1 MRHDDWQPTC
11 SARALKARAQLYA
24 ATRQFFA
31 ERQVMEV
38 STPVLA
44 AHGVTDPHIPS
55 IAVPAHGYLQSSP
68 EYHMKRLLAAGS
80 GPIYQISQ
88 VFRDGESGQR
98 HNPEF
103 TLLEWYRPGFD
114 LQALIDETVA
124 LLSQQLSQQLAQQL
138 ARPPVQQH
146 RFRDLFATV
155 TGLDPLRAPLA
166 DLYQASPDQLPADLD
181 RAALVDYLMATRVEA
196 ALPAN
201 TLTIVSHYP
210 GWAAA
215 LSRTAPDTDGET
227 VAERFEIYFGA
238 MELANGYHEL
248 TDASEQAQRFQSD
261 QLRRQ
266 DAGLPAM
273 AADPRLLAALT
284 AGLPDCAGVAVGLDR
299 LLMCQ
304 LGAPRIR
311 DVLAFP
317 GDIA

>member
-1 MRHDDWQPTC
+1 MADNSWQPTC
-11 SARALKARAQLYA
+11 DARALKARALLYA
-24 ATRQFFA
+24 AIRDFFA
-31 ERQVMEV
+31 ARDVMEV

-44 AHGVTDPHIPS
+44 AHGVTDPHIPC
-55 IAVPAHGYLQSSP
+55 IAVPGHGHLQSSP

-80 GPIYQISQ
+80 GPIYQISHA
-88 VFRDGESGQR
+88 FRDGETGQR

-103 TLLEWYRPGFD
+103 TLLEWYRPGFS

-124 LLSQQLSQQLAQQL
+124 LLTQQLVQPP
-138 ARPPVQQH
+138 ARMPVQQH
-146 RFRDLFATV
+146 RFRDLFRTV
-155 TGLDPLRAPLA
+155 TGLDPLRASLA
-166 DLYQASPDQLPADLD
+166 ELYQASDDILPADLD

-201 TLTIVSHYP
+201 TLTVISHYP

-215 LSRTAPDTDGET
+215 LARTSQDADGET
-227 VAERFEIYFGA
+227 VAERFEIYSGV

-248 TDASEQAQRFQSD
+248 TDATEQAQRFQTD
-261 QLRRQ
+261 QTRRS
-266 DAGLPAM
+266 ALGLPGM
-273 AADPRLLAALT
+273 TGDPRLLGALT
-284 AGLPDCAGVAVGLDR
+284 AGLPDCAGVALGLDR

-304 LGAPRIR
+304 LGANSIR

>member
-1 MRHDDWQPTC
+1 MADNSWHPTC
-11 SARALKARAQLYA
+11 NARALKARALLYA
-24 ATRQFFA
+24 AIRNFFA
-31 ERQVMEV
+31 ARDVMEV

-44 AHGVTDPHIPS
+44 AHGVTDPHIPCV
-55 IAVPAHGYLQSSP
+55 AVPGYGHLQSSP

-80 GPIYQISQ
+80 GPIYQISHA
-88 VFRDGESGQR
+88 FRDGETGQR

-103 TLLEWYRPGFD
+103 TLLEWYRPGFS

-124 LLSQQLSQQLAQQL
+124 LLTQQLTQQLAQPP
-138 ARPPVQQH
+138 ARTPLQQH
-146 RFRDLFATV
+146 RFRDLFQVV
-155 TGLDPLRAPLA
+155 TGLDPLRASLA
-166 DLYQASPDQLPADLD
+166 ELYQASDGTLPADLD

-201 TLTIVSHYP
+201 TLTVISHYP

-215 LSRTAPDTDGET
+215 LARTSQDADGET

-238 MELANGYHEL
+238 IELANGYQEL
-248 TDASEQAQRFQSD
+248 THAAEQGQRFQAD
-261 QLRRQ
+261 QMRRS
-266 DAGLPAM
+266 ALGLPTM
-273 AADPRLLAALT
+273 TGDPRLLAALS
-284 AGLPDCAGVAVGLDR
+284 AGLPDCAGVALGLDR

-304 LGAPRIR
+304 LDTNNIR